1 MYSKVTNNPSTWPS
15 PSALLLGFSTSGAAR
30 FTHDRGFIEGS
41 HYVDRVNSG
50 RLPPTGWTIGDRCRM
65 FLFAALPVF
74 LVRTG
79 QVNPGVIMSGV
90 LTSGRIELQPGANRV
105 LVQWQRAIRWRE
117 QEALS
122 LESVFGPR
130 RGKSLRSALQQSGV
144 PINPAETRK
153 LATRWARFT
162 KLAKLPVQPRRSDRQ
177 DSTEDLVVIEGRRV
191 KRDASRY
198 SRYRELRARL
208 LAKQHPPMCAV
219 CRQNPAHFYGAGIG
233 DILEAHHLIPLSCG
247 KRTTKEGDVRLVC
260 PNCHRA
266 LHATTPP
273 LDIARLRKIIRD
285 RRCR

>member
-1 MYSKVTNNPSTWPS
+1 MGSKVTNNRSRWPS
-15 PSALLLGFSTSGAAR
+15 PAALLLGFSTSGASR
-30 FTHDRGFIEGS
+30 FTYDRGFIEGS
-41 HYVDRVNSG
+41 QYVDRVNSG
-50 RLPPTGWTIGDRCRM
+50 RSRPTGWTIGDRRRM
-65 FLFAALPVF
+65 ELFADLPVF

-90 LTSGRIELQPGANRV
+90 LTSGSIEVQPGANRV
-105 LVQWQRAIRWRE
+105 LVQWRHAIRWRE
-117 QEALS
+117 QDALS

-130 RGKSLRSALQQSGV
+130 RGKSLRNALQQSGV
-144 PINPAETRK
+144 PIDAADTRK

-162 KLAKLPVQPRRSDRQ
+162 KLAKLPIQPGRSEQQ

-219 CRQNPAHFYGAGIG
+219 CRQNPAHFYGAGVG

-247 KRTTKEGDVRLVC
+247 KRTTKESDVRLVC

-273 LDIARLRKIIRD
+273 LDIAHLRKIIRD
-285 RRCR
+285 QTCR